1 MGSFLCTVVDREGP
15 HCLNLVGWF
24 ASSRGLAFVVLACVD
39 NLGRYELV
47 CSGNK
52 VKQALDRL
60 ARREGWSNTG
70 SRYVRASI
78 VLRY

>member
-1 MGSFLCTVVDREGP
+1 M
-15 HCLNLVGWF
+15 NLVGWF

-60 ARREGWSNTG
+60 ARR
-70 SRYVRASI
+70 
-78 VLRY
+78 VLGLARRSKGFARISDRS

>member
-1 MGSFLCTVVDREGP
+1 M
-15 HCLNLVGWF
+15 NLVGWF

-60 ARREGWSNTG
+60 ARREELL
-70 SRYVRASI
+70 AP
-78 VLRY
+78 